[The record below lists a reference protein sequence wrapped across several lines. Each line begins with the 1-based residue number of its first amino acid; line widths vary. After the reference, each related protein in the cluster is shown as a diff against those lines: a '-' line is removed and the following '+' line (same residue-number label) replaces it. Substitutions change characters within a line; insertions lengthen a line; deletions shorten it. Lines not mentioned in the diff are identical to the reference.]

1 MSELESPRLK
11 MAGNSQ
17 GEDATDDDDCIK
29 NKGSA
34 RRRKICIGENL
45 MLAKGNIWKEEERR

>member
-1 MSELESPRLK
+1 